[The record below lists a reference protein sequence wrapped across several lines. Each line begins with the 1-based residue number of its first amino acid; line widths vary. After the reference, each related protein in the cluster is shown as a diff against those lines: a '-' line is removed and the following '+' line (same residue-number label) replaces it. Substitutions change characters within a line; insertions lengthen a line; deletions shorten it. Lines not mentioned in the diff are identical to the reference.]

1 MATLQLPITLAD
13 LAPQTRDWLLA
24 KAARLGVSPQ
34 EALAAVLDAIAEKEL
49 HPKAA

>member
-1 MATLQLPITLAD
+1 MATLQLPITLSD

-34 EALAAVLDAIAEKEL
+34 EALAQVLDAMAQKEMK
-49 HPKAA
+49 PAA